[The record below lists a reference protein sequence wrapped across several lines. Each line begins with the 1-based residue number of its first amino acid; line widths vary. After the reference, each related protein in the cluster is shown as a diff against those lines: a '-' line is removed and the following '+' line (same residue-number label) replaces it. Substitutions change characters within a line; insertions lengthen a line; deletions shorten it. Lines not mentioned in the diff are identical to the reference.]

1 MHSTSY
7 CVQHCMCCCM
17 PLVETPTLE
26 WLSCASPHETLFAQ
40 VKRKDAWERVIF
52 ETSIYKFTNY
62 YYCVHFRFCQ
72 YFKYLSLTQ
81 IPKDL
86 CFQLNVWMLS
96 FTLFVRY
103 CMFNQY
109 RIPKSYL
116 LSKIGSVNEEGQY
129 VSPIKDPRKRFGLFF
144 FSQCMLYVL
153 SVERNI
159 ECLCV
164 NCFIEGFQ
172 GVFLQYSKL
181 L

>member
-1 MHSTSY
+1 MQRLMKHR
-7 CVQHCMCCCM
+7 
-17 PLVETPTLE
+17 
-26 WLSCASPHETLFAQ
+26 SPRSRGKMREKELYSKSAFISLLIIIILFIISS
-40 VKRKDAWERVIF
+40 VSIWNIF
-52 ETSIYKFTNY
+52 LL
-62 YYCVHFRFCQ
+62 FRSQ
-72 YFKYLSLTQ
+72 KN
-81 IPKDL
+81 L

-144 FSQCMLYVL
+144 YSQCMLYVL

-159 ECLCV
+159 ECSCV
-164 NCFIEGFQ
+164 YCFIEGFQ
-172 GVFLQYSKL
+172 GIFL
-181 L
+181 